1 MSGTFFA
8 TPAIIILAF
17 FAYCIGFFKVDLFG
31 SQARQKNTTS
41 VAFDKVWPEVKS
53 KLCPRMKPNVK
64 YGRQLFL
71 AAQGELG
78 MIPVE
83 DSGELS
89 ELERFIG
96 IERYWTFQSGGW
108 LYTPKDGNASTIYM
122 RIFKGGNNQIMQGF
136 GSLILSASESE
147 GHYTV
152 FSNLSDVPRQILN
165 HACIVTV
172 VRDPVERW
180 LSGYNEI
187 EYRAAKVHPRQMNRN
202 QKSQFHR
209 FRNATEERFEQFVRD
224 FIGGPSRDLQIQYG
238 HIYSMSGIIHHLN
251 EDVGAQ
257 LTSYLPSLADLG
269 HTFPSF
275 LTSTCPNMP
284 KSAHNPMSRHGQHA
298 TSDDPLGSYSAA
310 KQVWKKQ
317 GITARALCAISAM
330 DYACYE
336 KLPIPSLCQEVFA
349 DDSFLRILDKN
360 EDVAD

>member
-8 TPAIIILAF
+8 TPAIILLASL
-17 FAYCIGFFKVDLFG
+17 AYGMTFVKVNLFG
-31 SQARQKNTTS
+31 SQARQRNTTS
-41 VAFDKVWPEVKS
+41 VTFDKVWPEVKS
-53 KLCPRMKPNVK
+53 KLCPRMKPNIK
-64 YGRQLFL
+64 YGRQLFS

-78 MIPVE
+78 MISVE

-96 IERYWTFQSGGW
+96 KERYWTFQSGGW

-152 FSNLSDVPRQILN
+152 FSNLSDVPRQILK

-187 EYRAAKVHPRQMNRN
+187 EYRAARVHPQQMNRN
-202 QKSQFHR
+202 HKSPFHR
-209 FRNATEERFEQFVRD
+209 FRNATGERFEQFVRD

-269 HTFPSF
+269 HNFPSF

-336 KLPIPSLCQEVFA
+336 KVPIPSLCQEVFT
-349 DDSFLRILDKN
+349 DDSFLRILDKK
-360 EDVAD
+360 